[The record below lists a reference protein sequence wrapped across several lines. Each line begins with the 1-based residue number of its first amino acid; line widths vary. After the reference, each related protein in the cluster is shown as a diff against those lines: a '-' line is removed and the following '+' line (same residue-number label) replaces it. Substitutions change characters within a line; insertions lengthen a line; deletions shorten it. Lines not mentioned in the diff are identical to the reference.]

1 MDVAKVW
8 RVADLVGC
16 LALYVCVGPALI
28 LVNKQIMT
36 AYGFGCAR
44 RRLFFGKV
52 REPVRTNE

>member
-8 RVADLVGC
+8 RIADLVGC

-36 AYGFGCAR
+36 AYGFGSPTGAS
-44 RRLFFGKV
+44 FFC
-52 REPVRTNE
+52 